1 MLKYAA
7 LSKFKLTSRILC
19 SCQCAKKK
27 VSFCCAYL
35 KWMEEPEFWFCGLNL
50 YFFPG
55 DKLFVT
61 LKSNS
66 LLDAFLER
74 NPTANFP
81 TDHYYHRELTKSVPL
96 FFIYMYICTGH
107 FLDVFT
113 YLFMKLCL
121 KIFRENK
128 LLFFGFFFKYYAMKM
143 IHKFYICFAITCTSV
158 HIQINKNI
166 EWTMQCADGSHTC
179 GFIHTLRFDWC
190 PEKCHSRVVLLI
202 FWNNHKMAI
211 LLILMD
217 YLSNKVC

>member
-1 MLKYAA
+1 
-7 LSKFKLTSRILC
+7 
-19 SCQCAKKK
+19 
-27 VSFCCAYL
+27 
-35 KWMEEPEFWFCGLNL
+35 MEEPEFCFCGLNL

-81 TDHYYHRELTKSVPL
+81 TDHYYHRELTKCVPL
-96 FFIYMYICTGH
+96 FIYMYMYGAFKT
-107 FLDVFT
+107 FLHIYSWSCVSKYFGKIS
-113 YLFMKLCL
+113 YFLNIMPWKL
-121 KIFRENK
+121 
-128 LLFFGFFFKYYAMKM
+128 Y
-143 IHKFYICFAITCTSV
+143 KFYICFAITCTSV